1 MHQDRLGLVV
11 GVVAHGDGVS
21 IGIDGHGGEKAIAR
35 LTGGFLQRQAGFAR
49 QLGHLRPIH
58 NTRQSKAGSK
68 LRYKISVGIGFR
80 ATQPMIEMRDVQP
93 QPHLRRQATQ
103 QMQQTKRIRPAR
115 YAHDQR
121 HAVAQ
126 QVIAADRA
134 PHLVKQIGHEV
145 MIACGTVKEQ
155 VRPPT
160 VAPDFVPGTPHGTM
174 GGIHATDEVPPTMVD
189 VNPRDPL
196 ARQKLIRTFLTRTS
210 LKPHHSKEPR
220 MKPVALGVIG
230 CGVIGRHHLAAASQ
244 SPMIRVTAVAD
255 LIEEKGRE
263 LAEQYGIPKRY
274 VEGAD
279 LLEDPDIEAVVLAFP
294 AVGRFPLAMKAFRRG
309 IHVLTEKPVA
319 MNAGEV
325 RQMIA
330 VRGDL
335 VAGCCSSRY
344 RFLPSAD
351 AVTQFIA
358 TGALGELRVI
368 RARNISAAG
377 APPASPPPTWRLRR
391 AENGGG
397 ILMNWGCYDLDYLL
411 GITGWLLRPR
421 TAFAQTWT
429 LPDHYAS
436 RAAPDSDAETHLTA
450 LIRCEGGSAITY
462 ERGEFVAS
470 RAENAWQIIGSQ
482 GTLHL
487 RMTTEQEKI
496 IAFDAADAERG
507 IVSSIIWQ
515 GEEDAL
521 SVHAGPV
528 QDFCAAIR
536 EGRQPK
542 TSLEQA
548 LVVQQISDAI
558 YRSAQLGQ
566 AVEVN

>member
-1 MHQDRLGLVV
+1 
-11 GVVAHGDGVS
+11 
-21 IGIDGHGGEKAIAR
+21 
-35 LTGGFLQRQAGFAR
+35 
-49 QLGHLRPIH
+49 
-58 NTRQSKAGSK
+58 
-68 LRYKISVGIGFR
+68 
-80 ATQPMIEMRDVQP
+80 
-93 QPHLRRQATQ
+93 
-103 QMQQTKRIRPAR
+103 
-115 YAHDQR
+115 
-121 HAVAQ
+121 
-126 QVIAADRA
+126 
-134 PHLVKQIGHEV
+134 
-145 MIACGTVKEQ
+145 
-155 VRPPT
+155 
-160 VAPDFVPGTPHGTM
+160 
-174 GGIHATDEVPPTMVD
+174 
-189 VNPRDPL
+189 
-196 ARQKLIRTFLTRTS
+196 
-210 LKPHHSKEPR
+210 

-244 SPMIRVTAVAD
+244 SPMIRVAAVAD

-263 LAEQYGIPKRY
+263 MVEQYGIPKRY
-274 VEGAD
+274 VDGID
-279 LLEDPDIEAVVLAFP
+279 LLEDPEIEAVVLAFP
-294 AVGRFPLAMKAFRRG
+294 AVGRFPLAMKAFGKG

-319 MNAGEV
+319 MNADEV

-330 VRGDL
+330 ARGNL

-344 RFLPSAD
+344 RFLPSAA

-377 APPASPPPTWRLRR
+377 APPTSPPPTWRLRK

-411 GITGWLLRPR
+411 GITGWSLRPQ

-436 RAAPDSDAETHLTA
+436 RAAPNSDAETHLTA
-450 LIRCEGGSAITY
+450 LIRCDGGAAITY
-462 ERGEFVAS
+462 ERGEFVAGQ
-470 RAENAWQIIGSQ
+470 AESAWQIVGSR

-507 IVSSIIWQ
+507 IVSEVIWQ
-515 GEEDAL
+515 GEEDAAR
-521 SVHAGPV
+521 VHAGPV

-542 TSLEQA
+542 TGLEQA

-566 AVEVN
+566 AVEVI